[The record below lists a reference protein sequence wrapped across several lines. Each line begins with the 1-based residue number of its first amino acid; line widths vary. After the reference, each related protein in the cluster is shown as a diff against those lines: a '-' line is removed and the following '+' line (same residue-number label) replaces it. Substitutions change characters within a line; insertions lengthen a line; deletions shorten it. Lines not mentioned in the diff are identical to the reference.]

1 MAPSVGLRVAAQCQ
15 LEHSQ
20 KQSLCWTCGAQGDS
34 ITVLDP
40 DPPGGHQAQDS
51 FLRETKLNHLVVDET
66 VAPGGSPFVFTPVN
80 LTTTSHLPLCRSL
93 KCFSRDRVEELY
105 FHRQQDDFKAYSKIQ
120 VDNHLFKKENLP
132 RILKFK
138 EYCPMLFR
146 NLQERFGIDDQDYQN
161 TVIRPS
167 Q

>member
-1 MAPSVGLRVAAQCQ
+1 MGLRAAVQCQ

-20 KQSLCWTCGAQGDS
+20 KQSLCWTCGVQGDS

-40 DPPGGHQAQDS
+40 DPPDGHQAQDF
-51 FLRETKLNHLVVDET
+51 FLSDAKLNHLVVDET
-66 VAPGGSPFVFTPVN
+66 VGTWGQSFVFTPTN

-93 KCFSRDRVEELY
+93 KCFPRDCVEELY
-105 FHRQQDDFKAYSKIQ
+105 FHRQQDDLKAYSKTQ
-120 VDNHLFKKENLP
+120 VDSHLFMRENLP

-161 TVIRPS
+161 TGIRPS